1 MVGETEW
8 LPMSGSET
16 QSALVDVQALI
27 DARGLGARQIAV
39 VILCGLVALLDGLDL
54 QSIGLAAPVMGPAL
68 HIPREQFGSVFSA
81 ALAGLALGAFCLGP
95 VADRVGRKRVL
106 IGATLCFGLFTLA
119 TSFATGLTDLLAFR
133 FLAGLGLGGA
143 MPSFIALTSEYCP
156 HRLRATVVSILW
168 AGFPLGGVV
177 GGLIGSRLIPAYGWP
192 SVFYVG
198 GVVPLLV
205 AVLLIALLPE
215 SIGFLLASGAP
226 EARVRATLR
235 GVVPAAAIPPGSAFK
250 RPATRAGG
258 VPIGQLFTAG
268 RAAVT
273 VLLWIG
279 FYSVFGVLVTHTAW
293 TPILLRGEG
302 MDIGT
307 IALTM
312 AAFNFGSVIGS
323 GSAGWVL
330 DRTGT
335 LRLVPLSF
343 VLSGLCVAALGYA
356 APDTAAVVA
365 VQAAIGLTLGCAS
378 TALIALAAISYP
390 TAIRSTGVGWS
401 MGMGRF
407 GSFCGPLAVGLL
419 VVAHWTAPDTFE
431 AIGASLLLGCAA
443 TLILGVWRGE
453 RLHG

>member
-1 MVGETEW
+1 MPVSDTAAPPID
-8 LPMSGSET
+8 L
-16 QSALVDVQALI
+16 QALI
-27 DARGLGARQIAV
+27 DARGLGARQWAV
-39 VILCGLVALLDGLDL
+39 VVLCGLVALLDGLDL

-95 VADRVGRKRVL
+95 VADRIGRKRVL

-119 TSFATGLTDLLAFR
+119 TAFATGLSSLLAFR
-133 FLAGLGLGGA
+133 FFAGLGLGGA

-156 HRLRATVVSILW
+156 HRLRATVVSLLW

-198 GVVPLLV
+198 GVVPLIVAALLV
-205 AVLLIALLPE
+205 ALLPE

-226 EARVRATLR
+226 SERVRAVLR
-235 GVVPAAAIPPGSAFK
+235 GVVPAQAIPPGASFV
-250 RPATRAGG
+250 RPTARARG
-258 VPIGQLFTAG
+258 VPVGQLFTAG
-268 RAAVT
+268 RAVVT
-273 VLLWIG
+273 VLLWVG

-293 TPILLRGEG
+293 TPILLRGAG

-312 AAFNFGSVIGS
+312 AAFNLGSVIGS

-335 LRLVPLSF
+335 LRLLPPSF
-343 VLSGLCVAALGYA
+343 VLAGLSMAALGYA
-356 APDTAAVVA
+356 APDAALVFA

-378 TALIALAAISYP
+378 TALIALAATSYP

-407 GSFCGPLAVGLL
+407 GSFCGPLAVGVL
-419 VVAHWTAPDTFE
+419 VVAHWASTDTFV

-443 TLILGVWRGE
+443 TLILGMR
-453 RLHG
+453 RR